1 MVSLLLDNAVKY
13 GKSYVRIS
21 ARKTVTKLKRIIV
34 LEFRNDAENVEQ
46 GNLDKYFARFF
57 RSDGARASG
66 IEGSGIGLSIVQEIA
81 ELHKG
86 KVSARGEGNDFVVT
100 ITFDKFSFGHVKKET
115 ENE

>member
-21 ARKTVTKLKRIIV
+21 AKKTVTKLKRIIV

-66 IEGSGIGLSIVQEIA
+66 IEGSGIGLSIVRKIIEDHGGRIWATSKESIGTVMYFVIRKYQE
-81 ELHKG
+81 
-86 KVSARGEGNDFVVT
+86 VPV
-100 ITFDKFSFGHVKKET
+100 
-115 ENE
+115 NE